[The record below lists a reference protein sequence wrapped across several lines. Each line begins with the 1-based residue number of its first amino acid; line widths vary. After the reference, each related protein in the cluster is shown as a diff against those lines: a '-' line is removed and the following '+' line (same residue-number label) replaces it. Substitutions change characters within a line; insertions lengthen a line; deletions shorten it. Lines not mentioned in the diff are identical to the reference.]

1 MKNLEIKKMVMVKSL
16 AYIHITW
23 YYNIYIYAQ
32 NRCLAVGWNCL
43 KLGVLSWFLEISNGK
58 MWRNAIWPH
67 VNFFFL
73 CFTTSSVALLPWR
86 RLMEIVLLSLPSNL
100 FYRQSLRSGLLSVL
114 AADASLRR
122 QAPEYFSGFFFEVFL
137 PRALCRRSV
146 CLMQP
151 SLFSAFWSLTC

>member
-1 MKNLEIKKMVMVKSL
+1 M
-16 AYIHITW
+16 YIF
-23 YYNIYIYAQ
+23 IYIYAQ

-67 VNFFFL
+67 VSFFFL

-122 QAPEYFSGFFFEVFL
+122 QAPEYFSGFFSKCFSQE
-137 PRALCRRSV
+137 RSV
-146 CLMQP
+146 AAVFAWCNQVCFQL
-151 SLFSAFWSLTC
+151 SDHWRVNITTKKVKSVTSLTC